1 MAFLQTPVAVKVFG
15 MPNFYYVLCRR
26 TPPDHTKA
34 GRLAGV
40 EGEEPKGRK
49 PRMFSASLWC
59 SSGNVKSLAMLQ
71 LMLKN
76 ITNNSRQVFCPERLS
91 KLGVGAKFA
100 QVSRFF
106 PTIHSG
112 FL

>member
-1 MAFLQTPVAVKVFG
+1 
-15 MPNFYYVLCRR
+15 
-26 TPPDHTKA
+26 
-34 GRLAGV
+34 
-40 EGEEPKGRK
+40 
-49 PRMFSASLWC
+49 MFSASLRC

-76 ITNNSRQVFCPERLS
+76 IADNSRQVFCPERLS

-100 QVSRFF
+100 QGSCFF

-112 FL
+112 FF